1 MSSDSGVSLD
11 TVEPVFLPVEQPQP
25 LAYTTEPIAEVTT
38 TTPTVET
45 SSANAEPV
53 TKTSTTKKVV
63 STVLTALGAGAL
75 LGI

>member
-11 TVEPVFLPVEQPQP
+11 TVEPVFLPVEQP
-25 LAYTTEPIAEVTT
+25 LAYTTEPIAEVT